1 MKYRQLLLLVSF
13 FAILGTTSALAQKNK
28 IDQLE
33 AKRIEIKN
41 QIKQINALLFQ
52 NQSKQKSQTTLI
64 EDLNYKLSVRRNLI
78 KVTNQQ
84 ANLINREIAVN
95 QKKISG
101 LRDELVILKDNYAKT
116 ILNTYK
122 NKSSQSRVMF
132 LLSSNNFRQAYK
144 RLQYMNQYSKYQKQ
158 QGENIKEKALKLQNL
173 NLELGKQKAAKD
185 KLIAENRE
193 VQKALEVDMKQ
204 HETIMASI
212 KKDLNKYAAQIK
224 EKQQEAREVDRE
236 IDRIIK
242 EAIANSNKKA
252 GTKTTTTKASSTFA
266 LTPEAK
272 LLAADFLSNKG
283 KLVWPVEKGLV
294 KVKYGVQR
302 HPTDASLTINSSG
315 VRIATEQNAI
325 VRSVFK
331 GEVLKIIIQKRGN
344 PTVLIKHGNYISA
357 YHNLKKISVKTGDK
371 IVTKQEIGEVFT
383 NSEGETLLWFSLYKN
398 DASVDP
404 AEWIYKM

>member
-1 MKYRQLLLLVSF
+1 MKLRLFLLPVF
-13 FAILGTTSALAQKNK
+13 CFIVLGSTSALAQKNK

-33 AKRIEIKN
+33 AQRLEIKN
-41 QIKQINALLFQ
+41 QIKQINNLLFS
-52 NQSKQKSQTTLI
+52 NQSKQKSQTSLI
-64 EDLNYKLSVRRNLI
+64 EDVNYKLSVRRNLI

-84 ANLINREIAVN
+84 ANLITRSINTN

-101 LRDELVILKDNYAKT
+101 LREELAILKDNYAKT
-116 ILNTYK
+116 IRNTYK
-122 NKSSQSRVMF
+122 NKSNQSRVMF

-144 RLQYMNQYSKYQKQ
+144 RLQYMNQYSKYQKE
-158 QGENIKEKALKLQNL
+158 QGENIKEKTLKLQDL
-173 NLELGKQKAAKD
+173 NLELGQQKADKD

-212 KKDLNKYAAQIK
+212 KKDLNKYTAQIK
-224 EKQQEAREVDRE
+224 EKQKEAREIDRE

-252 GTKTTTTKASSTFA
+252 GAKNTTAKASTTFA

-272 LLAADFLSNKG
+272 ILAADFLSNKG

-294 KVKYGVQR
+294 KVRYGVQR
-302 HPTDASLTINSSG
+302 HPTDASLSINSTG
-315 VRIATEQNAI
+315 VRIATEENAI
-325 VRSVFK
+325 VRTVFK
-331 GEVLKIIIQKRGN
+331 GEVLKIIVQKRGN

-357 YHNLKKISVKTGDK
+357 YHNLKKISVKPGDK
-371 IVTKQEIGEVFT
+371 VVSKQEIGEVFT
-383 NSEGETLLWFSLYKN
+383 NGDGETILWFSLYKN
-398 DASVDP
+398 DKSVNP